1 MLRPLTR
8 KRTAPP
14 YERARLAAGA
24 LAARVN
30 AARRAERLGSR
41 TRPRTVAVPATSS
54 SHPRPFR
61 TGPNG
66 GRLLEPETGVETV
79 ERTRQT
85 MEAAAAQLAATIQD
99 SKRAR
104 EVAHGL
110 RPQPAPAPHTQQPG
124 IQHTPGR
131 PTGGVA

>member
-1 MLRPLTR
+1 M
-8 KRTAPP
+8 
-14 YERARLAAGA
+14 
-24 LAARVN
+24 
-30 AARRAERLGSR
+30 
-41 TRPRTVAVPATSS
+41 
-54 SHPRPFR
+54 
-61 TGPNG
+61 
-66 GRLLEPETGVETV
+66 

-110 RPQPAPAPHTQQPG
+110 RPQPAPAPSPPLPPHTQQPG

-131 PTGGVA
+131 PIGGVA